1 MDTVMTDREEVAVD
15 LDGLLVAAGRGDAG
29 AFERLYTELL
39 HQVHHLALRTVRDP
53 QLAEDVAQEALVEA
67 WRKAP
72 TFDPTRATAR
82 SWVLMITHRR
92 AVDRVR
98 REQRQRVQVERETAA
113 LPDPGAAPEPQDA
126 VVEADYRAWQ
136 TDRVRGALARLTAL
150 QREAV
155 EAAFYG
161 GRTHAEVADHLGVPL
176 GTAKT
181 RIRDGLARLRDALE
195 GA

>member
-1 MDTVMTDREEVAVD
+1 MTPRIDDREEVTVD
-15 LDGLLVAAGRGDAG
+15 LDALLVAAGRGDAR

-39 HQVHHLALRTVRDP
+39 PQAHRLALRTVRDP
-53 QLAEDVAQEALVEA
+53 QLAEDVTQEALVEA
-67 WRKAP
+67 WRRAAS
-72 TFDPTRATAR
+72 FDPRRATAR

-98 REQRQRVQVERETAA
+98 REQRQRVQAEHEAA
-113 LPDPGAAPEPQDA
+113 TLASPGAAPVPQDA
-126 VVEADYRAWQ
+126 VVEDDYRAWQ
-136 TDRVRGALARLTAL
+136 TDRVRTALGRLSAL

-181 RIRDGLARLRDALE
+181 RIRDGLGRLRDALE